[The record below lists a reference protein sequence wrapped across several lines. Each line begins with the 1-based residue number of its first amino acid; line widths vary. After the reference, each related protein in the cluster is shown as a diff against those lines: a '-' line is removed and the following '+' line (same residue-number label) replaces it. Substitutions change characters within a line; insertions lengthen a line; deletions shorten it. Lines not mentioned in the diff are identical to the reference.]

1 MSEQV
6 FQTRYETY
14 RTAVESY
21 LETLFAGSPDWR
33 DLYESMRYSLLAGGK
48 RIRPV
53 LALEFARLAG
63 LADWKTALPM
73 ACALE
78 LVHNYSLIHDDLPC
92 MDNDDLR
99 RGKPTNHKVYG
110 ETLAV
115 LAGDAMQPEA
125 FRLMAEAPCLPAE
138 NRLEAVR
145 TLARACGADGM
156 VGGQVLDTVYDVRD
170 AAGLTV
176 LNRLKTGVVIS
187 AAAELG
193 CIASEMPAT
202 MRAQA
207 LVYADAIG
215 RGFQIRDDM
224 LDVEGDQAVFGKPI
238 GSDVQEGK
246 VTFVDVIGMD
256 ACRQEV
262 AACTETAKAA
272 VAGWPDHGFLC
283 ELADRMVGRRK

>member
-1 MSEQV
+1 MS
-6 FQTRYETY
+6 YETQY
-14 RTAVESY
+14 AAYQQGIEDYLAGLFTA
-21 LETLFAGSPDWR
+21 ETPYKK
-33 DLYESMRYSLLAGGK
+33 LYEAIRYSLLAGGK

-53 LALEFARLAG
+53 LTLEFARLG
-63 LADWKTALPM
+63 GIDWHLALPYG
-73 ACALE
+73 CALE

-176 LNRLKTGVVIS
+176 LNRLKTGVMIS

-272 VAGWPDHGFLC
+272 AAGSTDHGYLG

>member
-1 MSEQV
+1 MH
-6 FQTRYETY
+6 YETQY
-14 RTAVESY
+14 AAYQQAIEGYLSGLFTADTPY
-21 LETLFAGSPDWR
+21 KR
-33 DLYESMRYSLLAGGK
+33 LYESIRYSLLAGGK

-53 LALEFARLAG
+53 LTLEFARLG
-63 LADWKTALPM
+63 GIDWHLALPYG
-73 ACALE
+73 CALE
-78 LVHNYSLIHDDLPC
+78 LVHNYSLIH
-92 MDNDDLR
+92 DDLR

-110 ETLAV
+110 ETLAI

-125 FRLMAEAPCLPAE
+125 FRLLTEAPCLSAE

-145 TLARACGADGM
+145 TLSRACGADGM
-156 VGGQVLDTVYDVRD
+156 VAGQVLDTVYDVRD
-170 AAGLTV
+170 EAGLTT
-176 LNRLKTGVVIS
+176 LNRLKTGVMIS

-193 CIASEMPAT
+193 CIAAEMPAS

-238 GSDVQEGK
+238 GSDAEEGK

-256 ACRQEV
+256 ACRREV
-262 AACTETAKAA
+262 AACTEQAKSA
-272 VAGWPDHGFLC
+272 VTDWPEHDFLW
-283 ELADRMVGRRK
+283 ELADRMVGRAK

>member
-1 MSEQV
+1 M
-6 FQTRYETY
+6 
-14 RTAVESY
+14 
-21 LETLFAGSPDWR
+21 
-33 DLYESMRYSLLAGGK
+33 
-48 RIRPV
+48 
-53 LALEFARLAG
+53 
-63 LADWKTALPM
+63 
-73 ACALE
+73 
-78 LVHNYSLIHDDLPC
+78 
-92 MDNDDLR
+92 
-99 RGKPTNHKVYG
+99 YG

-176 LNRLKTGVVIS
+176 LNRLKTGVMIS

-272 VAGWPDHGFLC
+272 VAGWPDHGFLW

>member
-1 MSEQV
+1 ML
-6 FQTRYETY
+6 T
-14 RTAVESY
+14 
-21 LETLFAGSPDWR
+21 
-33 DLYESMRYSLLAGGK
+33 
-48 RIRPV
+48 
-53 LALEFARLAG
+53 LEFARLG
-63 LADWKTALPM
+63 GIDWRLALPYG
-73 ACALE
+73 CALE

-156 VGGQVLDTVYDVRD
+156 VGGQVLDTVYDVCD

-176 LNRLKTGVVIS
+176 LNRLKTGVMIS

-272 VAGWPDHGFLC
+272 VAGWPDHGFLW

>member
-1 MSEQV
+1 MS
-6 FQTRYETY
+6 YETQY
-14 RTAVESY
+14 AAYQQGIEDYLAGLFTA
-21 LETLFAGSPDWR
+21 ETPYKK
-33 DLYESMRYSLLAGGK
+33 LYEAIRYSLLAGGK

-53 LALEFARLAG
+53 LTLEFARLG
-63 LADWKTALPM
+63 GIDWHLALPYG
-73 ACALE
+73 CALE

-125 FRLMAEAPCLPAE
+125 FRL
-138 NRLEAVR
+138 EAVR

-176 LNRLKTGVVIS
+176 LNRLKTGVMIS

-272 VAGWPDHGFLC
+272 VAGWPDHGFLW